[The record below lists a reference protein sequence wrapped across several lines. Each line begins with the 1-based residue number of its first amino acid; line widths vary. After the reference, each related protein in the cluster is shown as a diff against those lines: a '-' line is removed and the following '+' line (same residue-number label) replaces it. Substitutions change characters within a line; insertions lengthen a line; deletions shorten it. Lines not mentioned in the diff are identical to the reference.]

1 MPPFNFRYGSKQ
13 MRIDKYIANCG
24 YASRKDVKKLI
35 KQGLVTVD
43 GRVCKKPEEQADEQ
57 SKVCVNGERLVY
69 REFVYLM
76 LNKPQGY
83 VSAVFDKK
91 YPVVTEF
98 VGEEYAHFEVFPVG
112 RLDIDTE
119 GLLLLTNDGAFTHEM
134 TSPKKNVYKR
144 YFARVDKPM
153 EESDKEEFARGM
165 EFKDFTA
172 KSARLEI
179 TENPCEVYIEI
190 AEGKFHQ
197 VKRMCERVGK
207 TVTYLKRVAIGSLKL
222 DENLEIGEVRELTQ
236 EELDMLRK

>member
-1 MPPFNFRYGSKQ
+1 

-35 KQGLVTVD
+35 KQGAVTVN
-43 GRVCKKPEEQADEQ
+43 GEVCKKAEAQVDEGGI
-57 SKVCVNGERLVY
+57 VCVNGERLVY

-91 YPVVTEF
+91 YPVVTDL
-98 VGEEYAHFEVFPVG
+98 VDEEYAHFEVFPVG

-119 GLLLLTNDGAFTHEM
+119 GFLILTNDGQFAHEM

-144 YFARVDKPM
+144 YFACVDKPM
-153 EESDKEEFARGM
+153 EENDIEEFAKGM
-165 EFKDFTA
+165 DFKEFTA

-179 TENPCEVYIEI
+179 TDNPCEVYIEI

-207 TVTYLKRVAIGSLKL
+207 NVVYLKRVAIGNVGL
-222 DENLEIGEVRELTQ
+222 DESLPLGGARELTPQ
-236 EELDMLRK
+236 ELDTLYKK